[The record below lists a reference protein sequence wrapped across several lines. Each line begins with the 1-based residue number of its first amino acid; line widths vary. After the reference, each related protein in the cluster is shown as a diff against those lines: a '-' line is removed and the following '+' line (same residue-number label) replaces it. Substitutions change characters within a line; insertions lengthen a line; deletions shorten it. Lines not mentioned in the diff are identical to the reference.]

1 MFLSRFFKLNQAQA
15 SAKSNNEKKTNP
27 DKIEYYYRD
36 YDWAPVQNNIDAVA
50 SLLDI
55 EVPPIHVVPYMI
67 DDGMHHFLSEAKLSG
82 DIGYNTGYFDPN
94 TNDILIGLYNPQ
106 KEQLHTEAEMLFSLF
121 HEIRHVWQKRHH
133 EDIYYAENAVGYETI
148 YDVA

>member
-1 MFLSRFFKLNQAQA
+1 M
-15 SAKSNNEKKTNP
+15 
-27 DKIEYYYRD
+27 
-36 YDWAPVQNNIDAVA
+36 QNNIDAVA

-94 TNDILIGLYNPQ
+94 INDILI
-106 KEQLHTEAEMLFSLF
+106 
-121 HEIRHVWQKRHH
+121 
-133 EDIYYAENAVGYETI
+133 
-148 YDVA
+148 